1 MLLQD
6 GDDLHHTTRSR
17 NPHRFRRIN
26 IFCLENRRIAA
37 AGRRLE
43 AVSKAR
49 HEAVTGARVEPHR
62 HPSFHRVGD
71 RSQVVDAM
79 RMIGM
84 VVGIKHAVERLETDR
99 KELLPNIRPSVDEDF
114 RGALGTDLLD
124 ESRTTS
130 APVFWI
136 ARITAAP
143 IVAEAWNTSG
153 RAAAEDRQTMPHA
166 ASAADAARGTFLNNR
181 KKFSVVALA
190 NSCGVTPLIR

>member
-1 MLLQD
+1 MFLQD

-17 NPHRFRRIN
+17 NPHRFRRTN
-26 IFCLENRRIAA
+26 IICLENRRIAA

-43 AVSKAR
+43 AIGKAR
-49 HEAVTGARVEPHR
+49 YEAVTGACVEPYR
-62 HPSFHRVGD
+62 HPPLHRIRD
-71 RSQVVDAM
+71 RSQIVDAM

-84 VVGIKHAVERLETDR
+84 VVGIKHAVERRETDR

-114 RGALGTDLLD
+114 RSAFRADLLD

-136 ARITAAP
+136 IWIAATP

-181 KKFSVVALA
+181 KKLSVV
-190 NSCGVTPLIR
+190 